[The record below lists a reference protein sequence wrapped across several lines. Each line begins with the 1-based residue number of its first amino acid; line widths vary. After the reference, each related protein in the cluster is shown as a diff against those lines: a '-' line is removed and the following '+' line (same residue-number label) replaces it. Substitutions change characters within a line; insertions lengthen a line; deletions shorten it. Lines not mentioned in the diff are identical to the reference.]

1 MLLVVYTYTRRILY
15 YVTLIVVHLRP
26 AANNHRRAG
35 MPGKDKTA
43 KSGKGK
49 KALEKEWEA
58 AVASAADGSRMEAK
72 NTVKDEKKSAKTVA
86 SKKK

>member
-1 MLLVVYTYTRRILY
+1 
-15 YVTLIVVHLRP
+15 
-26 AANNHRRAG
+26 

-58 AVASAADGSRMEAK
+58 AVAAAADGSRLEAK
-72 NTVKDEKKSAKTVA
+72 NTVKDEKKSAKSTA
-86 SKKK
+86 GKK